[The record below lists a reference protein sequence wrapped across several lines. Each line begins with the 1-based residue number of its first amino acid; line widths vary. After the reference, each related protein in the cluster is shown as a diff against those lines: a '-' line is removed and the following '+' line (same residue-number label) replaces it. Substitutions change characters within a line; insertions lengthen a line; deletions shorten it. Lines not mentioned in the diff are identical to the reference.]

1 MPPAPAPPQLHDAGD
16 AVEVAAAAYS
26 WRWTPSNDE
35 FVLAD
40 AGGRTILRSPLQPAV
55 EATGRPSPGP
65 GRYVEHEAGGS
76 RLRVRYEGVN
86 DRDELRIALRF
97 ESTRIAIEEA
107 TYAPADDAAVV
118 RIAWFAG
125 WDGDALIA
133 AAVAGVCVIPG
144 GRQDPETAIFPTAAL
159 EDHRFSVGAFGLDVG
174 TYHQQW
180 ALPHYLVVAYND
192 GAAAS
197 GAACIGLG
205 AAPAGSA
212 LVRVHRGR
220 FSYEINVRG
229 DLWPHCRG
237 PEPVRFVEPIVIAVA
252 PEWYAAGLAYFD
264 ALHDEGYAPRR
275 RVEDV
280 PAAAFLPQYDTW
292 GDQGKRLCFLERFTE
307 QLLREIYADFRASG
321 LRSRL
326 FVIDD
331 KWEGRYGS
339 LVHDPERFPHFT
351 ELLDEI
357 RADGH
362 EIGIWTAFPRCED
375 YEALGLTADAVLRTP
390 DGAPFVQTQ
399 RNRSWYIFDPTNEAA
414 AAHLRDRARHL
425 IETYRPAM
433 VKIDFGYE
441 IPTPDVAAPHDLAC
455 AGERLFERFLEVVV
469 GAVKEA
475 DPRVAVLY
483 YCLTPLFAR
492 YMDLSGADD
501 LWMSRGAYDAGF
513 ARRALLSSWCG
524 AFGVVPYAS
533 SGYDWRSMREIW
545 LDTAVIGTP
554 GVIAPL
560 AGDEYGE
567 HLTPELA
574 AIYNGLTRITRSNP
588 LYRVRF
594 FDDELADPA
603 AGPRARTWA
612 RLEDGVPVVATLR
625 PGDDGVARASGIAEA
640 DCPAVVASLTDDG
653 IATSSSIGIVPFATG
668 RVTIERSSELRAS
681 AQAHLLLGRVAPFDA
696 IRVEGARVVV
706 DIATVVDG
714 EPVELIEIRFD

>member
-1 MPPAPAPPQLHDAGD
+1 MGD
-16 AVEVAAAAYS
+16 AVEVVAGAYS
-26 WRWTPSNDE
+26 WHWAPATDE

-40 AGGRTILRSPLQPAV
+40 ADGRAILRSPLQPAV

-65 GRYVEHEAGGS
+65 GRCVGHSIDGS
-76 RLRVRYEGVN
+76 RLRLRYEGVN
-86 DRDELRIALRF
+86 GTDELQLTLRF
-97 ESTRIAIEEA
+97 EATHFVIEEA

-125 WDGDALIA
+125 WRDGAMMSA
-133 AAVAGVCVIPG
+133 GAAGVCVIPG
-144 GRQDPETAIFPTAAL
+144 GRQDPEQAIFPTADL

-180 ALPHYLVVAYND
+180 ALPHYLVAAYND
-192 GAAAS
+192 GDAPS

-212 LVRVHRGR
+212 LVRVHDGC

-237 PEPVRFVEPIVIAVA
+237 PAPVRFDQPIVVAVA
-252 PEWYAAGLAYFD
+252 PDWYEAGLAYFD
-264 ALHDEGYAPRR
+264 ALHDEGFAPRR
-275 RVEDV
+275 KAQDV

-292 GDQGKRLCFLERFTE
+292 GDQGKRRCFLERFTE
-307 QLLREIYADFRASG
+307 RHLREIYADFRASG

-331 KWEGRYGS
+331 KWEGQYGS
-339 LVHDPERFPHFT
+339 LVHDPDRFPHFPD
-351 ELLDEI
+351 LLDEI
-357 RADGH
+357 RGDGH

-375 YEALGLTADAVLRTP
+375 YEALGLTAEAVLRTP
-390 DGAPFVQTQ
+390 EGAPFVYTQ
-399 RNRSWYIFDPTNEAA
+399 RNRSWYIFDPTNAAA

-425 IETYRPAM
+425 IEAYRPAM

-441 IPTPDVAAPHDLAC
+441 IPTPDLAAPHDLTY
-455 AGERLFERFLEVVV
+455 AGERLFQRFLEVVV
-469 GAVKEA
+469 GAMKEA

-567 HLTPELA
+567 RLTPELA
-574 AIYNGLTRITRSNP
+574 AIYNGLTRITRRNP

-594 FDDELADPA
+594 FDAELADPA

-612 RLEDGVPVVATLR
+612 RIEDAEPVVVTLR
-625 PGDDGVARASGIAEA
+625 PGEDGVARAAGIAEA
-640 DCPAVVASLTDDG
+640 TCPAVVASLTDDG
-653 IATSSSIGIVPFATG
+653 IATSQAIGIVPFAPG
-668 RVTIERSSELRAS
+668 RVTIERAQELHTNARA
-681 AQAHLLLGRVAPFDA
+681 QLLSGRVVRFDA
-696 IRVEGARVVV
+696 VRVEGTRVIV
-706 DIATVVDG
+706 DVATHVDG
-714 EPVELIEIRFD
+714 EPVELVEIRFD